1 MAEIALVIGGSRSGK
16 SDYAQ
21 TLAESSPGARYY
33 LATCPCPRGDDPEMT
48 ARVLAHRQ
56 NREGLGWQTVEEPLA
71 LARLLSA
78 LPTEA
83 TILIDCLT
91 LWISNLLYAD
101 VAGALDEAKIAD
113 LTQELLAACRTRGGQ
128 LIMVTSEVGCGLVPE
143 HPLARRY
150 RDLVGRCNQLM
161 AVRADRV
168 VQVVCGIPVI
178 IKG

>member
-1 MAEIALVIGGSRSGK
+1 MAEIVLVIGGARSGK

-33 LATCPCPRGDDPEMT
+33 LATCPCPQGDDPEMT

-71 LARLLSA
+71 LARLLST
-78 LPTEA
+78 LPAEA

-101 VAGALDEAKIAD
+101 VAMTFDEAKIVA
-113 LTQELLAACRTRGGQ
+113 LTQELLAASRIRGGQ
-128 LIMVTSEVGCGLVPE
+128 VIMVTSEVGCGLVPE

-150 RDLVGRCNQLM
+150 RDLLGRCNQLM
-161 AVRADRV
+161 AAGAGRV
-168 VQVVCGIPVI
+168 VQVVCGIPLF